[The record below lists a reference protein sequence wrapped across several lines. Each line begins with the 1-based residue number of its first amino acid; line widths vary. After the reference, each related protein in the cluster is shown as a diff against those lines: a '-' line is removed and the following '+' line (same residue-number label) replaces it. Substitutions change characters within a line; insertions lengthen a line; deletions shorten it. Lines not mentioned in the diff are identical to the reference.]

1 MKFVNNHF
9 YSSAHFVSTYNIEEN
24 KALLKYKKGYI
35 IYSVMYIE
43 RSNVL
48 KK

>member
-1 MKFVNNHF
+1 MKFVNNLF

-43 RSNVL
+43 GSNVL

>member
-1 MKFVNNHF
+1 MINIREYHK
-9 YSSAHFVSTYNIEEN
+9 ALKDYNIEEN

-35 IYSVMYIE
+35 IYSVMYIKGP
-43 RSNVL
+43 NVL